1 MQRLCDLLD
10 AILLP
15 PVPAGEAVDYALPN
29 ASLLGGDLPAGHVHL
44 WSGPPGAGK
53 TAFLLGLLHDAA
65 RHGRPV
71 VLATYDL
78 PASTLALRLLAMAS
92 GVPLHD
98 LEAGRLTPDEAVA
111 AGRARAR
118 LRTLPFSVLEA
129 RGLGVA
135 SLDDRVLRAGTRVAV
150 LGIDYL
156 EAIVRPDGR
165 PLAAAVSELS
175 DLASRRFLAVVC
187 ASRAPLE
194 SIAAAVSDASP
205 DRVGRLAPAAGDVAT
220 NVPSDAPAS
229 HGDMTVEARVVENR
243 HGGRPA
249 CRLRVDAAAGR
260 LLPADDA
267 TSS

>member
-1 MQRLCDLLD
+1 MRSLCDLLD
-10 AILLP
+10 AIPLP
-15 PVPAGEAVDYALPN
+15 PVPAGEAADYALPN
-29 ASLLGGDLPAGHVHL
+29 ASLLGADLPAGHVHL

-78 PASTLALRLLAMAS
+78 PAATLALRLLAMAS

-98 LEAGRLTPDEAVA
+98 LEAGRLTPDEAAA

-135 SLDDRVLRAGTRVAV
+135 SLDDRLLRAGTRIAV

-156 EAIVRPDGR
+156 EAIVRPEGR
-165 PLAAAVSELS
+165 PLGGAVSELS

-194 SIAAAVSDASP
+194 AIVAAPPTVSP
-205 DRVGRLAPAAGDVAT
+205 DRVGRLAPAAGDA
-220 NVPSDAPAS
+220 PLDAPAPV
-229 HGDMTVEARVVENR
+229 VEARVVENR

-260 LLPADDA
+260 LLSADDGA
-267 TSS
+267 PA